1 MPEEIKN
8 TENTKKDEQLNIK
21 TVSGMYKNWFL
32 DYASYVILERAVPH
46 INDGLKPVQ
55 RRIMHSMKQLDDGR
69 LNKVANI
76 IGHTMQYHPHGDAS
90 IGDAMVQIGQKNLL
104 IEKQGN
110 WGNIYTG
117 DRAAASRYIEARL
130 SKLALAIVFNPKT
143 TKWKP
148 TYDGRKKEPINL
160 PVKFPLLLAQGA
172 EGIAVGLASKILP
185 HNFIELIDASIKY
198 LKNEEFTLYPDFL
211 TGGFVDIARY
221 NDGIRGGKIRVRAKI
236 QKYERNKLII
246 NQLPF
251 TKNTSSLIDSVIS
264 ANDKGKIKIKKIED
278 KTSSEVKILI
288 HLNNDADIDQTIDA
302 LYAFT
307 DCEVSIS
314 PNACVII
321 DDKPHFIGVTEIL
334 KINTDNSLNLL
345 KEELHIRMEE
355 IQNAWHFAS
364 LEKIFIENRIYIRI
378 EECETW
384 QQIIDTIKDGLEPF
398 IKNLKNEVTHDDI
411 ARLTEIKIKRIS
423 KYDAY
428 KADNYIQA
436 LEKEMKE
443 IEYNLA
449 HIIDYTIDYFN
460 TIKNKFAEGRERKTE
475 IRSFDDIV
483 ASNVAVAN
491 KKLYVNIKE
500 GFAGTELKK
509 DKFVADCSDMDEVI
523 IFRKDGTYV
532 ITKVSEKFFIGPFV
546 IHFSLY
552 KRNDKRTI
560 YNVIYKDGKT
570 GKAYAK
576 RFAVKSITRDK
587 EYNQTKGD
595 VNSKVLY
602 FSANPN
608 GEAEIVHLRLKPK
621 SRLRIKSWDYDFS
634 ELAIKSRHAQGNTIT
649 KHAIHKI
656 SMREKGDSTLGG
668 LKVWFDNETY
678 RLKNEET
685 NKYIGEFFED
695 DKILV
700 IRETGQ
706 YRTTSFEPSNHY
718 KRDLITI
725 EKFNPEKIFNALY
738 FNAEQKYFYLKR
750 YTFEDTESEQN
761 FIDENEKSYLLEIT
775 DYENPLIEIK
785 YKGKDKKRKPDI
797 IIAEEFLKVKSIN
810 ARGKRLTT
818 FETKSLKFIIPEKE
832 IPINKNDENVNKIET
847 KELENNKN
855 NPEFEIIRPT
865 GKETLFD

>member
-1 MPEEIKN
+1 MSEEIKN
-8 TENTKKDEQLNIK
+8 TENIKKDEHHNVI

-90 IGDAMVQIGQKNLL
+90 IGDAIVQIGQKNIL

-117 DRAAASRYIEARL
+117 DRAAAPRYIEARL

-143 TKWKP
+143 TKWKS

-198 LKNEEFTLYPDFL
+198 LKNEEFILYPDFL
-211 TGGFVDIARY
+211 TAGFVDIARY

-246 NQLPF
+246 NQLPY
-251 TKNTSSLIDSVIS
+251 TKNTSSLIDSIVS
-264 ANDKGKIKIKKIED
+264 ANEKGKIKIKKIED

-288 HLNNDADIDQTIDA
+288 HLTNDADLDQTIDA

-314 PNACVII
+314 PNSCVII
-321 DDKPHFIGVTEIL
+321 DEKPHFIGVTEIL
-334 KINTDNSLNLL
+334 KINTDNTLKLL
-345 KEELHIRMEE
+345 KEELHIRMAE
-355 IQNAWHFAS
+355 IQESWHFAS

-378 EECETW
+378 EDSETW
-384 QQIIDTIKDGLEPF
+384 QEIIDTIKEGLEPF

-411 ARLTEIKIKRIS
+411 VRLTEIKIKRIS
-423 KYDAY
+423 KYDAF
-428 KADNYIQA
+428 KADNYMKA
-436 LEKEMKE
+436 LEEEMKK
-443 IEYNLA
+443 IEFNLA

-460 TIKNKFAEGRERKTE
+460 TIKNKFAEGRERRTE

-552 KRNDKRTI
+552 KRNDQRTI

-587 EYNQTKGD
+587 EYNMTKGD
-595 VNSKVLY
+595 INSKILY

-608 GEAEIVHLRLKPK
+608 GEAEIVFVKLKPK
-621 SRLRIKSWDYDFS
+621 ARLRIKSWEYDFS

-649 KHAIHKI
+649 KHSIHKI

-678 RLKNEET
+678 RLKNEQT
-685 NKYIGEFFED
+685 DKYIGEFFED

-700 IRETGQ
+700 IRETGD
-706 YRTTSFEPSNHY
+706 YRITSFEGSNHY

-725 EKFNPEKIFNALY
+725 EKFDSEKIFNVIY
-738 FNAEQKYFYLKR
+738 FNAEQNYFYLKR
-750 YTFEDTESEQN
+750 YVFEDTEFEQK
-761 FIDENEKSYLLEIT
+761 FIDENEKSYLVEIT

-785 YKGKDKKRKPDI
+785 FKGKDKKRKPDI

-818 FETKSLKFIIPEKE
+818 YETKSLKFIIPENENSDTDNNIEKSDE
-832 IPINKNDENVNKIET
+832 KNEKSDKDENK
-847 KELENNKN
+847 L
-855 NPEFEIIRPT
+855 EFEVVRPS
-865 GKETLFD
+865 GKKTLFD